1 MTPARLLGLYP
12 RAWRDRYGD
21 EFLELLGE
29 ESLSLQ
35 ATIDIVAGAIDARL
49 GGVRPAGQKPAA
61 DGAVGTDRGGLMLR
75 MMACESKKLRM
86 STTDAL
92 ISAGIIL
99 AMAVVGSVAGVW
111 LRRAGLDQAAEFVLY
126 MTFPFSLVVSMPFS
140 FLKGQPWR
148 AQAAIVGGTTM
159 ILIGIFGLTKLL

>member
-35 ATIDIVAGAIDARL
+35 ATIDIIAGAIDARL
-49 GGVRPAGQKPAA
+49 GGVTPA
-61 DGAVGTDRGGLMLR
+61 DSSTSTIGTTTNERGGFMLK
-75 MMACESKKLRM
+75 MIACESQKLRM
-86 STTDAL
+86 SMTDAL

-99 AMAVVGSVAGVW
+99 AMAIVGSVAGTW
-111 LRRAGLDQAAEFVLY
+111 LRQSGMGVAADFVLY
-126 MTFPFSLVVSMPFS
+126 MTFPFSMVVSMPFS

-148 AQAAIVGGTTM
+148 AQAAIVGGTTL
-159 ILIGIFGLTKLL
+159 ILIGIFGLTRLF

>member
-12 RAWRDRYGD
+12 RAWRDRYGE

-49 GGVRPAGQKPAA
+49 GGAKPA
-61 DGAVGTDRGGLMLR
+61 DNTLAVKTTTNERGGFMLR

-86 STTDAL
+86 TTTDAL

-99 AMAVVGSVAGVW
+99 ALAVVGSVAGVW
-111 LRRAGLDQAAEFVLY
+111 LRQSGMDVAAEFVLY
-126 MTFPFSLVVSMPFS
+126 MTFPFSVVVSMPFS

-148 AQAAIVGGTTM
+148 AQAVIVGGTTM
-159 ILIGIFGLTKLL
+159 ILVGIFGLTRLL